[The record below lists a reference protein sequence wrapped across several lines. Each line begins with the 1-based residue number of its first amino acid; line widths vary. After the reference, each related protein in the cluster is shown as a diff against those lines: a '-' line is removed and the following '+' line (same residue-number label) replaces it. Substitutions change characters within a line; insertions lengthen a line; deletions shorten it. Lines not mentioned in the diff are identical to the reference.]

1 MTVTCTI
8 CNKTE
13 STQEQFERFHI
24 PTHEHV
30 RMMSAYEKGIEAGQY
45 KQAARI
51 ATLEAENARLTAA
64 NESMQED
71 AVQNTYAFELMLKA
85 NKEQDEEI
93 RTLKEHLG
101 AIEII
106 TTHSDYEMS
115 YKTFKAIRAHTLLA
129 GNQ

>member
-1 MTVTCTI
+1 MELTI
-8 CNKTE
+8 TFKEVNDMRE
-13 STQEQFERFHI
+13 
-24 PTHEHV
+24 
-30 RMMSAYEKGIEAGQY
+30 
-45 KQAARI
+45 RI
-51 ATLEAENARLTAA
+51 ATIEAENASLTAANEQTNNLLDEQGVHINKQSLKIAALTAA

-129 GNQ
+129 GDQ